1 MANQNPDSKSQRFV
15 PFANEADVLE
25 VGRLMFENRLDRV
38 TISGDV
44 DLTADRQ
51 GLAAARLLHDLLGQV
66 VASLE
71 ARKDLPERLPPPDVQ
86 SVKNPF
92 A

>member
-1 MANQNPDSKSQRFV
+1 MATNKPDKGVFV

-25 VGRLMFENRLDRV
+25 VGGLMLENRVDRV

-44 DLTADRQ
+44 DLTADRV
-51 GLAAARLLHDLLGQV
+51 GLEAARLLQQQIGQV

-71 ARKDLPERLPPPDVQ
+71 ARKDLPDRLPPPE
-86 SVKNPF
+86 VKTVRNPF
-92 A
+92 G